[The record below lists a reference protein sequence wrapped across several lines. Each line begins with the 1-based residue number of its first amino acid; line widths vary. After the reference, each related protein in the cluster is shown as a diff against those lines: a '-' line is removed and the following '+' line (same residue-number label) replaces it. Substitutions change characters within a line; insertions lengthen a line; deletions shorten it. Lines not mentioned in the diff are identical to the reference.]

1 MKIINCLALLM
12 FSFNVLADDVKIDC
26 SFPDDYLKNK
36 LTTQYKE
43 LQKEA
48 MKVGIESCKNLLKI
62 LPSESSTSLT
72 ESMNRFTS
80 KTKTILDETYP
91 DSIFPGMEALSTQ
104 WANQVNEFQ
113 NDYRYL
119 DFIQDKNDTIKGPP
133 RRVEWQVWLQSSKS
147 KAINFKLDDKQLSAC
162 NKVLGDN
169 SCSNGFESLQ
179 NAVSP
184 FQYPYSI
191 GVLKDNGRKLT
202 LLQNDWNSFIDKSRY
217 QTPLDVWLT
226 TTYYGDRFNG
236 KDLVGP
242 PNAQFFLLHPT
253 VVYEHLDSVDK
264 GDRDKVSLAIEWAGI
279 NWWRKG
285 FGFSVTSTYRDQ
297 SNVRSTSLG
306 LTLHIKNRYSFG
318 FASRGH
324 GDNSFF
330 INFDLL
336 EWFGDKKEKYKKY
349 KDYF

>member
-1 MKIINCLALLM
+1 MKIINYLALVVL
-12 FSFNVLADDVKIDC
+12 SFNALAADVKIAC
-26 SFPDDYLKNK
+26 SFPDNYLDNK
-36 LTTQYKE
+36 LITQYKA
-43 LQKEA
+43 LQQEA

-62 LPSESSTSLT
+62 LPSESSTALT

-80 KTKTILDETYP
+80 KTKTILNETYP
-91 DSIFPGMEALSTQ
+91 DSIFPGMEDLSTQ
-104 WANQVNEFQ
+104 WVNQVNEYQ
-113 NDYRYL
+113 NDYRFL
-119 DFIQDKNDTIKGPP
+119 DFIQDKNDAIKGPP
-133 RRVEWQVWLQSSKS
+133 RRVEWQVWLQSAKD
-147 KAINFKLDDKQLSAC
+147 KAINFRLDSDQKAAC

-169 SCSNGFESLQ
+169 NCANAFESLQ

-184 FQYPYSI
+184 FQYPFAI
-191 GVLKDNGRKLT
+191 GVLNDNGKKLQ
-202 LLQNDWNSFIDKSRY
+202 LLQHYWKNFIDNARY

-226 TTYYGDRFNG
+226 TIYYGDRFNG

-242 PNAQFFLLHPT
+242 PNAQLFLFRPT
-253 VVYEHLDSVDK
+253 VVYEHLDSVNK

-297 SNVRSTSLG
+297 ANVRSTSLG
-306 LTLHIKNRYSFG
+306 LTLHIKNKYSFG

-330 INFDLL
+330 INFDVL
-336 EWFGDKKEKYKKY
+336 EWFGDKEEKYKKY